1 VLTHPGNDY
10 HLSSSQIHIAIILQ
24 NQNRSTASIVVLEE
38 VYRIASSM
46 FGSTHMMAGT
56 AQSQLT
62 QAHFLNGDIK
72 KAADCAKLASEIYTT
87 RLGPEDAQS
96 KDAAKNYE
104 ILSGAVEQSAKQQ
117 EAAKKHLEQLR
128 AMQQARQIPAAAA
141 ANGSKPGSS
150 TIPAGTQTQA
160 QAQALAVAAAVAAGQ
175 QIPGIDGQTP
185 LGDADVDALV
195 RYVQGQTKDTS
206 SSANKNRGKNALRGK
221 KRTGAKR

>member
-1 VLTHPGNDY
+1 MVRCANPAVF
-10 HLSSSQIHIAIILQ
+10 SPQIHVSIILQ
-24 NQNRSTASIVVLEE
+24 NQNRHAVSIVVLEE
-38 VYRIASSM
+38 VHRIATAM

-72 KAADCAKLASEIYTT
+72 KAADCAKLASEIYNT
-87 RLGPEDAQS
+87 RLGPEDAQA

-128 AMQQARQIPAAAA
+128 ALQQARQTGPATAGKGSAVPNTAAAQAALAAAA
-141 ANGSKPGSS
+141 A
-150 TIPAGTQTQA
+150 
-160 QAQALAVAAAVAAGQ
+160 AAGQ
-175 QIPGIDGQTP
+175 QIPGLDGQTP
-185 LGDADVDALV
+185 LGEADVDALV
-195 RYVQGQTKDTS
+195 RYVQGQTKDTPS
-206 SSANKNRGKNALRGK
+206 SKTRGKNAMRGK